1 MANLPPSL
9 FGKILHSLLG
19 CKRWSDEIS
28 GALYPPINNGCHGM
42 PARPG
47 RPFLLG
53 LFLFLEERLNADKA
67 DDGNARWSS
76 RFLDKEKTE
85 GEMEMAD
92 SDRSQTD

>member
-1 MANLPPSL
+1 MACP
-9 FGKILHSLLG
+9 
-19 CKRWSDEIS
+19 
-28 GALYPPINNGCHGM
+28 
-42 PARPG
+42 PG